1 MRHTKENVLSN
12 ETPQRLTKNER
23 RNQAREQARIARE
36 AEKKRE
42 KRNRLFIQGG
52 VVLGVLAV
60 LAIVGLVLT
69 QSLKPAG
76 PGPMNMS
83 SGGVVFTKD
92 LKVVEGERL
101 EDPAA
106 PRIAPAVDRG
116 ELPIDM
122 TVYVDYSCLYCGD
135 FEQRHGTMLEN
146 HVGSGDVQ
154 LEIYPINFLD
164 NNSLGTKYSTR
175 AANLLACVVNE
186 QPEFAF
192 DLHNRLLTPAV
203 QSAGVAGVSDKE
215 LLQEAVAVGAE
226 PTSELQSC
234 VRDREFAAFID
245 ANREAAFD
253 GIVGLEEGAQL
264 IASSDPQTGAV
275 TSLQPEGEPQQLTST
290 PLVIVNGQQW
300 HEPRDGTLES
310 YILKLKGEIEQT
322 NAGSADSES
331 EEKSG

>member
-1 MRHTKENVLSN
+1 MSN
-12 ETPQRLTKNER
+12 ETPQRQTKNER
-23 RNQAREQARIARE
+23 RNEAREQARIARE

-42 KRNRLFIQGG
+42 NRNRLFIQGG

-92 LKVVEGERL
+92 LKVVEGDRL

-106 PRIAPAVDRG
+106 PRIAPSVDRS
-116 ELPIDM
+116 ELPVDV
-122 TVYVDYSCLYCGD
+122 TVYVDYSCPACSA
-135 FEQRHGTMLEN
+135 FEQRHGAMLEN
-146 HVGSGDVQ
+146 YVGSGEVQ
-154 LEIYPINFLD
+154 LEVYPINFLD
-164 NNSLGTKYSTR
+164 NQSLGTKYSTR
-175 AANLLACVVNE
+175 AANLLACVVEE
-186 QPEFAF
+186 QPDFAF
-192 DLHNRLLTPAV
+192 DLHNRLLTTEV
-203 QSAGVAGVSDKE
+203 QQAGASGGVDDKQ

-234 VRDREFAAFID
+234 IRDRKFAGFID
-245 ANREAAFD
+245 ANREAAFE

-264 IASSDPQTGAV
+264 IASADGQTGAI
-275 TSLQPEGEPQQLTST
+275 LGMQPEDKPQQLVST

-300 HEPRDGTLES
+300 HEARDGTLES
-310 YILKLKGEIEQT
+310 YILKLKGEIEQA
-322 NAGSADSES
+322 NAGSADSSS
-331 EEKSG
+331 EEESG